1 MTSAAAVE
9 RPRLLY
15 IDDDAGLCR
24 LIGRGMDRRGF
35 ETTTVSD
42 PAAAVARATSERF
55 DVVAVDHYMP
65 VLDGLQTLGLL
76 RLLPDPPPVVY
87 VTGSDESRL
96 AVAALKAGA
105 ADYVVKSTADDFQD
119 LLASALN
126 QALGQVRLRRERDVA
141 QSALAR
147 ANASLEAIVARQDVL
162 LREVNHRVANSLQL
176 IASLVHLQASALED
190 DAARSAL
197 QDIQSR
203 IAAVM
208 QVHRRLY
215 TSDDIENVDMSDYL
229 TGLVAELQQSLSASG
244 PSATSISLRSQAI
257 QLNPDKAVSLGVVVA
272 ELVTNAFKYAYPPGQ
287 PGEVRVNFDHDGHE
301 TLRLCVEDDGRGFD
315 ETLKAQGTGLGRRV
329 IAAMARSLGSQLEFD
344 PTHRGAR
351 ARAVLPRLVVVAHG
365 AAAVRRFKSLDLL
378 RRQLD
383 LLGRD
388 RLGEVVGLARPDD
401 RRSDRRLRQHPRQRH
416 LHVGH
421 PLGLRHVADCVHYL
435 EVVLGAEQL
444 GQEWIGARPGALATA
459 AALVRAGQEPSRQR
473 RPGDDA
479 DPLFLAER
487 QHLALLLAVDEVV
500 LRLHRDEAGPAVQ
513 VG

>member
-287 PGEVRVNFDHDGHE
+287 PGEVRVNFDPRRSRDSAA
-301 TLRLCVEDDGRGFD
+301 LRR
-315 ETLKAQGTGLGRRV
+315 GRRPRLRRD
-329 IAAMARSLGSQLEFD
+329 AEGPGHRPRPPGDRGHGPQPGL
-344 PTHRGAR
+344 PTGVRPHPPRR
-351 ARAVLPRLVVVAHG
+351 ARGAVLPRLVVVAHG
-365 AAAVRRFKSLDLL
+365 AAAVRRFKRLDLL

-401 RRSDRRLRQHPRQRH
+401 RRGDRRLRQHPGQRH
-416 LHVGH
+416 LHV
-421 PLGLRHVADCVHYL
+421 
-435 EVVLGAEQL
+435 
-444 GQEWIGARPGALATA
+444 
-459 AALVRAGQEPSRQR
+459 
-473 RPGDDA
+473 
-479 DPLFLAER
+479 
-487 QHLALLLAVDEVV
+487 
-500 LRLHRDEAGPAVQ
+500 
-513 VG
+513 